1 MNHYYTDN
9 SDLSSERRQ
18 FTYYFDNEVF
28 RFTTDNGVFSKNNVD
43 YGSYILIRSI
53 YLKDLGKSL
62 LDLGSGYGPIGI
74 ILKRFH
80 PDLAV
85 EMAEVNPRAVEL
97 SILNSR
103 ENKTDIRV
111 HLCDDIT
118 SLDHKFDTIV
128 LNPPIRAGQA
138 VIYDLYERSK
148 LMLNESGHL
157 YIVIRK
163 AQGAKSSIA
172 KLETLF
178 AHVQVIEKDGGY
190 YVVDSCAG
198 EKRTII

>member
-9 SDLSSERRQ
+9 SELNSERKE

-43 YGSYILIRSI
+43 YGSYILVKTI

-80 PDLAV
+80 PETEV

-97 SILNSR
+97 SILNNSV
-103 ENKTDIRV
+103 NMTDIKV

-118 SLDHKFDTIV
+118 TLPHRFDTIV
-128 LNPPIRAGQA
+128 LNPPIRAGKA
-138 VIYDLYERSK
+138 VIYDLYARSK
-148 LMLNESGHL
+148 KMLNENGHL

-163 AQGAKSSIA
+163 AQGAGSSIRE
-172 KLETLF
+172 LETLF
-178 AHVQVIEKDGGY
+178 SEVKIIGRDSGYLVI
-190 YVVDSCAG
+190 DSHN
-198 EKRTII
+198 

>member
-9 SDLSSERRQ
+9 SELNSDRKE

-28 RFTTDNGVFSKNNVD
+28 RFTTDIGVFSKNNVD

-53 YLKDLGKSL
+53 VKKDLGDSL

-80 PDLAV
+80 PETSV
-85 EMAEVNPRAVEL
+85 EMADVNSRAVEL
-97 SILNSR
+97 ARINGVN
-103 ENKTDIRV
+103 NKTDIKV

-118 SLDHKFDTIV
+118 RLEHKFDTIA
-128 LNPPIRAGQA
+128 LNPPIRAGKA
-138 VIYDLYERSK
+138 VIYSLYERSRI
-148 LMLNESGHL
+148 MLNESGHL

-163 AQGAKSSIA
+163 AQGAKSSMA

-178 AHVQVIEKDGGY
+178 GTVKIIERDSGY
-190 YVVDSCAG
+190 YVLDCFD
-198 EKRTII
+198 

>member
-9 SDLSSERRQ
+9 SDLSSQRQ
-18 FTYYFDNEVF
+18 EFTYYFDNEVF
-28 RFTTDNGVFSKNNVD
+28 RFTTDNGVFSKDHVD

-53 YLKDLGKSL
+53 CNRDLGKSL

-80 PDLAV
+80 PETEV
-85 EMAEVNPRAVEL
+85 EMAEVNSRAVEL
-97 SILNSR
+97 SILNG
-103 ENKTDIRV
+103 EINKTDIKV

-118 SLDHKFDTIV
+118 TLDHKFDTIA
-128 LNPPIRAGQA
+128 LNPPIRAGKA
-138 VIYDLYERSK
+138 VIYDLYEKSSV
-148 LMLNESGHL
+148 MLNENGHL

-163 AQGAKSSIA
+163 AQGAKSSMT

-178 AHVQVIEKDGGY
+178 GKVEVIERDSGY
-190 YVVDSCAG
+190 FVLDCHN
-198 EKRTII
+198 

>member
-9 SDLSSERRQ
+9 SDLDSDRKE
-18 FTYYFDNEVF
+18 FTYYFGNEVF
-28 RFTTDNGVFSKNNVD
+28 RFTTDIGVFSKNNVD

-53 YLKDLGKSL
+53 VDKDLGATL

-80 PDLAV
+80 PDTDV
-85 EMAEVNPRAVEL
+85 EMVEVNSRAVEL
-97 SILNSR
+97 SRLNGVN
-103 ENKTDIRV
+103 NKTDIKV

-118 SLDHKFDTIV
+118 ALSHKFDTIT
-128 LNPPIRAGQA
+128 LNPPIRAGKA
-138 VIYDLYERSK
+138 VIYGLYEKSK
-148 LMLNESGHL
+148 IMLNEGGHL

-163 AQGAKSSIA
+163 AQGAKSSIV

-178 AHVQVIEKDGGY
+178 ASVRIIERDSGY
-190 YVVDSCAG
+190 YVLDCSD
-198 EKRTII
+198 

>member
-9 SDLSSERRQ
+9 SGLDSDRKE
-18 FTYYFDNEVF
+18 FTYYFGNEVF
-28 RFTTDNGVFSKNNVD
+28 RFTTDIGVFSKNNVD

-53 YLKDLGKSL
+53 VDRDLGHSL

-80 PDLAV
+80 PQTEV
-85 EMAEVNPRAVEL
+85 EMAEVNSRAVEL
-97 SILNSR
+97 SILNGVN
-103 ENKTDIRV
+103 NKTDIKV

-118 SLDHKFDTIV
+118 ALSHKFDTIT
-128 LNPPIRAGQA
+128 LNPPIRAGKA
-138 VIYDLYERSK
+138 VIYGLYEKSK
-148 LMLNESGHL
+148 AMLNDRGHL

-163 AQGAKSSIA
+163 AQGARSSMA

-178 AHVQVIEKDGGY
+178 ANVSIIERDSGY
-190 YVVDSCAG
+190 FVLDCFD
-198 EKRTII
+198 

>member
-9 SDLSSERRQ
+9 SELSSCRRE

-28 RFTTDNGVFSKNNVD
+28 RFTTDNGVFSKDNVD
-43 YGSYILIRSI
+43 YGSYVLLKTI
-53 YLKDLGKSL
+53 YMRDLGESL

-80 PDLAV
+80 PSMRV

-97 SILNSR
+97 AILNTESNR
-103 ENKTDIRV
+103 TAIAV
-111 HLCDDIT
+111 HLCEDILT
-118 SLDHKFDTIV
+118 LDTKFDTVV
-128 LNPPIRAGQA
+128 LNPPIRAGKQ
-138 VIYDLYERSK
+138 VIYSLYEKSRAV
-148 LMLNESGHL
+148 LNDQGHF

-163 AQGAKSSIA
+163 AQGANSSIS

-178 AHVQVIEKDGGY
+178 TEVKVIERDKGY
-190 YVVDSCAG
+190 FVIDSHN
-198 EKRTII
+198 